1 MHPPVF
7 ILSPPRSFTSVVSA
21 MIGQHPDLYG
31 LPEVN
36 LFAAD
41 TVRGLLRW
49 FEFRPRLSHGLL
61 RAVAELGLGAQTAEN
76 VATAKEWLGEDPALS
91 TAELF
96 RDMSAWADGRGL
108 VDKSP
113 LHVYEER
120 ALNRM
125 IEAFPD
131 ARFIH
136 LVRHPRST
144 CESVSNLQTAIRE
157 GGGRTLPR
165 DLDPDQVWLHPHQRI
180 DRFLS
185 ELPAEQYHLI
195 RGETFLA
202 EPEVQLTDLC
212 AWLGVAGDPDALEA
226 MLHPERSAFACLGPR
241 NAPFGTDP
249 SFIRNPVLRKYVP
262 KATSLEGPVAMP
274 GNPSFSKELVEYA
287 QALGYF

>member
-7 ILSPPRSFTSVVSA
+7 ILSPPRSFTSVISA

-41 TVRGLLRW
+41 TLRGLLRW

-76 VATAKEWLGEDPALS
+76 VATAKAWLNEDPSLP
-91 TAELF
+91 TAALF
-96 RDMSAWADGRGL
+96 RDMAAWAGGFGL

-125 IEAFPD
+125 LDGFPD

-144 CESVSNLQTAIRE
+144 CESVSNLQTAIRD
-157 GGGRTLPR
+157 GGGRTITRELN
-165 DLDPDQVWLHPHQRI
+165 PDQVWLYPHQRI
-180 DRFLS
+180 DSFLS
-185 ELPAEQYHLI
+185 ELPSDQHRLI
-195 RGETFLA
+195 QGESFLA
-202 EPEVQLTDLC
+202 EPGANLTDLC
-212 AWLGVAGDPDALEA
+212 LWLGIAWDQDAVEA
-226 MLHPERSAFACLGPR
+226 MLHPERSPFACLGPR

-249 SFIRNPVLRKYVP
+249 SFIRNPSLRKFVP
-262 KATSLEGPVAMP
+262 KPTSLEGPVAMP
-274 GNPSFSKELVEYA
+274 GNPHFSRELTEYA
-287 QALGYF
+287 QALGYT